1 MPSAVSQLRFLFVS
15 VLARKFGTKNS
26 TTRATNYVLV
36 LVLILILFIP
46 TAANEGYSLSSGI
59 LLLIHHHPATI
70 DTNHHQ
76 HHHLKVRET
85 SHFGLSY
92 IFQFIKPRRIFHT
105 PDSLPRHTLCP
116 SLVINQIINTAINS
130 SSGNNS
136 QALSGRGRI
145 NVRFVSI
152 SHTISSSSRT
162 GREQAKNA

>member
-1 MPSAVSQLRFLFVS
+1 MPSAVSQLRSLFVS

-36 LVLILILFIP
+36 LILILFIP
-46 TAANEGYSLSSGI
+46 TAANEGYSLSSGS
-59 LLLIHHHPATI
+59 LLLIHHDPATI

-76 HHHLKVRET
+76 HHHLKVRKT

-105 PDSLPRHTLCP
+105 PNSLPHTLCP

-152 SHTISSSSRT
+152 SHTISSRT

>member
-1 MPSAVSQLRFLFVS
+1 MPSAVSQLRSVFVP
-15 VLARKFGTKNS
+15 VLARKFGTKDS

-36 LVLILILFIP
+36 LILILFIS
-46 TAANEGYSLSSGI
+46 TAANEGYSLSSGS
-59 LLLIHHHPATI
+59 LLLIHHDPATI
-70 DTNHHQ
+70 DTNHH
-76 HHHLKVRET
+76 HLKVRKT

-105 PDSLPRHTLCP
+105 PNSLPHTLCP

-152 SHTISSSSRT
+152 SHTISSRT

>member
-1 MPSAVSQLRFLFVS
+1 MPSAVSQLRSLFVS
-15 VLARKFGTKNS
+15 VLARKFGTKDS
-26 TTRATNYVLV
+26 TTRATNFV

-46 TAANEGYSLSSGI
+46 TAANGGYSLSSGS

-76 HHHLKVRET
+76 HHHLKVRKT

-105 PDSLPRHTLCP
+105 PNSLPHTLCP

-152 SHTISSSSRT
+152 SHTISSRT
-162 GREQAKNA
+162 GSEQAKNA

>member
-1 MPSAVSQLRFLFVS
+1 MPSAVSQLRSLFVS

-36 LVLILILFIP
+36 LILILFIP
-46 TAANEGYSLSSGI
+46 TTANEGYSLSSGS

-105 PDSLPRHTLCP
+105 PDSLPQHNLCP

-152 SHTISSSSRT
+152 SHTISSRT